1 MCCWVEYS
9 IQAIWHNCAFL
20 HMLAWSSNICRLFDL
35 LPGSR
40 AVSLL
45 LSGCLPSRAQT
56 AESAS
61 NSTSALSSMP
71 KPSAGSTMSGF
82 HFIRVKKRPSVFS
95 FSTSF
100 SQFFLNRFNL
110 LCFLVFQPFSVLDST
125 EFLVLAPG
133 QLYYSSRKPL

>member
-1 MCCWVEYS
+1 MWNTPSKPTGITVHFYTCWLEALISAGCLTCC
-9 IQAIWHNCAFL
+9 
-20 HMLAWSSNICRLFDL
+20 LAHEL
-35 LPGSR
+35 
-40 AVSLL
+40 SLL
-45 LSGCLPSRAQT
+45 LSGCLPSHAQT

-100 SQFFLNRFNL
+100 SLVFFFFNRFNL
-110 LCFLVFQPFSVLDST
+110 LCFLVFQPFSVLDSS
-125 EFLVLAPG
+125 EFLVLAHG
-133 QLYYSSRKPL
+133 QLYYSSQMPL